1 MDSHTPQRRQ
11 DHRVIES
18 EAAAWLARRSDGGQA
33 WTSDDQ
39 SALDAWLDASTA
51 HQVAFLRLEMVW
63 QRGDRLKAVAA
74 GLSPGEVPAK
84 GEWHR
89 AALLW
94 PESTP
99 PTRHQEAAAK
109 AQGNMDDAAF
119 KGDALSQLR
128 FRPRAVRRRR
138 GVSLIS
144 VGLAAACVCA
154 VLAGVVWL
162 QYHHATDPIHVAT
175 ARGQTGDFPL
185 ADGSRADLSAETRLD
200 VSFSRRTRDI
210 ILQQGEAYFEVAKD
224 ARRPFSVR
232 VGDASVTALGTRFA
246 VRGEAGVVRVVV
258 TEGTVRL
265 DTGTSATR
273 MPSAV
278 LQAGAVATITHGVV
292 RVESRSVEQARQL
305 LGWRNG
311 ELLFRSTPLNEAI
324 AEFNR
329 FNTLQLQ
336 IKDPS
341 LADLRIDGGFRADN
355 SEGFVRLLE
364 QMFPLQAVKHTD
376 RIDLYQRQ

>member
-1 MDSHTPQRRQ
+1 MDSQTPQRRQ
-11 DHRVIES
+11 DHRRIEN

-39 SALDAWLDASTA
+39 SALDVWLDAATA

-84 GEWHR
+84 GEWRR

-94 PESTP
+94 PEPTP
-99 PTRHQEAAAK
+99 LARHQEAAE
-109 AQGNMDDAAF
+109 AQGNMENAAF

-128 FRPRAVRRRR
+128 FRPRAAYRRR
-138 GVSLIS
+138 GVGLIPA
-144 VGLAAACVCA
+144 GLAAACLCA
-154 VLAGVVWL
+154 VLAGVVWM
-162 QYHHATDPIHVAT
+162 QYHNASDPIHVAT
-175 ARGQTGDFPL
+175 VRGQTGDFPL

-200 VSFSRRTRDI
+200 ISFSRRTRDI
-210 ILQQGEAYFEVAKD
+210 TLQQGEAYFEVAKD

-278 LQAGAVATITHGVV
+278 LQAGAVATVTHGVV

-364 QMFPLQAVKHTD
+364 QMFPLQAVKHAN